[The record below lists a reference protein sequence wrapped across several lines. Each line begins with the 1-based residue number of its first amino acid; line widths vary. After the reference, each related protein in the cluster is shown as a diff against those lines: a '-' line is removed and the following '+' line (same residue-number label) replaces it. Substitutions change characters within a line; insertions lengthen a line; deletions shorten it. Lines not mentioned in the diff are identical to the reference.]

1 MASVVYLTKQQDTY
15 PNLSSPLSSKRLSV
29 EEKFARKRVH
39 KIEDL
44 RSLESRLSAASLR
57 SRQRGFLQRAESY
70 ETQAEAVRSE
80 RERWEQLTLHSRPK
94 KTTWTSTLYNL
105 GHKFT
110 TFISTFITTF
120 ITFLGSILFSST
132 PSQQVQEQSTFPKF
146 SNFLSR
152 WRSTP
157 NHPEHWVTKIA
168 QDELVKKGSRRAD
181 MYLRPV
187 TT

>member
-1 MASVVYLTKQQDTY
+1 MASVVYLTKEQDTY
-15 PNLSSPLSSKRLSV
+15 PQLSSPLSPNRLSV

-80 RERWEQLTLHSRPK
+80 RETWEQMTLHSRPK
-94 KTTWTSTLYNL
+94 NIELTSTLYNL

-110 TFISTFITTF
+110 TFITTL
-120 ITFLGSILFSST
+120 ITFLFAALFSTS
-132 PSQQVQEQSTFPKF
+132 PSQQVQQQSRF
-146 SNFLSR
+146 SNFFNFISR
-152 WRSTP
+152 CRSTP

-168 QDELVKKGSRRAD
+168 QDELVRKGSRRTD
-181 MYLRPV
+181 VYLRPV